1 MAQAWRTCAGGPGP
15 APGVS
20 AAAAAPRVRRV
31 VDSVHVSEAPVEA
44 SPALA
49 ALFTKIYALQNAAI
63 QFERSSDGTLFLVE
77 LAEDFRGKRT
87 FTTLATYSPFGHVM
101 WKEALFGAKV
111 PEEHL
116 CMGCSLDGCGHT
128 SRIRFPRNSSVVLD
142 FVAFVRHVQTHSGI
156 TTSAHAAVKQ
166 ARGGLAEYGD
176 APADVVPAAAAA
188 ERPAINEDMVQLF
201 SIMITVGQFPENVL
215 KNPGFL
221 YLCACFGVKKLPSR
235 RTVHRHIEDWRGL
248 CGSIFE
254 MNNEIQLGD
263 IDCATFRTGSVIDRS
278 CPW

>member
-1 MAQAWRTCAGGPGP
+1 
-15 APGVS
+15 
-20 AAAAAPRVRRV
+20 
-31 VDSVHVSEAPVEA
+31 
-44 SPALA
+44 
-49 ALFTKIYALQNAAI
+49 
-63 QFERSSDGTLFLVE
+63 
-77 LAEDFRGKRT
+77 
-87 FTTLATYSPFGHVM
+87 
-101 WKEALFGAKV
+101 
-111 PEEHL
+111 
-116 CMGCSLDGCGHT
+116 
-128 SRIRFPRNSSVVLD
+128 VLD

-215 KNPGFL
+215 KNPGFV
-221 YLCACFGVKKLPSR
+221 YLCACFGVKKKLPSR
-235 RTVHRHIEDWRGL
+235 RIYTIQIQMQMRTVHRHIEDWRGL